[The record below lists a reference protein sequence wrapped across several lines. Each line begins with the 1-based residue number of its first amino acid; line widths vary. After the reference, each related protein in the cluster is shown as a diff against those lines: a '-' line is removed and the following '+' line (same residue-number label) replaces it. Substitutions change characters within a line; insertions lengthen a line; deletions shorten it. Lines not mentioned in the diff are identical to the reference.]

1 VIRRRSRGA
10 GSPGGGRLGTGLA
23 VALAVGLAT
32 VCAACSGRSASAS
45 PGAGTGDT
53 ELTIYAA
60 ASLTAVLRD
69 LERQY
74 TAGHP
79 GVTIT
84 VSTDSS
90 AALET
95 KIEQGAPADVF
106 LSADTA
112 HAAALVAKGLAA
124 GASVPIAR
132 TFLTVIVP
140 RGDPAGVRTPA
151 DLARP
156 GLKIV
161 AAGDSVP
168 ITRYAAQLVTNL
180 AKQPGYPSDFA
191 AAYDR
196 NVVSKEDNVAAVVAK
211 VGLGEGD
218 AAIVYA
224 TDAKASTSVAPIA
237 VPDAANVPATYA
249 GVVVKRSKDVAAA
262 RAFLAWL
269 AGPDG
274 RSVLATFGFSPPT

>member
-1 VIRRRSRGA
+1 MAI
-10 GSPGGGRLGTGLA
+10 
-23 VALAVGLAT
+23 ALAVMS
-32 VCAACSGRSASAS
+32 AACSAPSVSGP
-45 PGAGTGDT
+45 PGASGGGSAQ
-53 ELTIYAA
+53 LTIYAA
-60 ASLTAVLRD
+60 ASLTAVLGEV
-69 LERQY
+69 EREY
-74 TAGHP
+74 SAAHP
-79 GVTIT
+79 GITLT

-90 AALET
+90 AALTT

-112 HAAALVAKGLAA
+112 HPAALVAEGLAA

-140 RGDPAGVRTPA
+140 RGDPAAIRTPA

-156 GLKIV
+156 GVAII

-168 ITRYAAQLVTNL
+168 ISRYADQLVANL
-180 AKQPGYPSDFA
+180 AKQPGYPPDFA

-196 NVVSKEDNVAAVVAK
+196 NVVSKEDNVAAVVTK

-224 TDAKASTSVAPIA
+224 TDAKGSTTVEAIA
-237 VPDAANVPATYA
+237 VPDAANVAATYA
-249 GVVVKRSKDVAAA
+249 GVVLRRSKDVAAA

-269 AGPDG
+269 AAPDG
-274 RSVLATFGFSPPT
+274 RSVLATFGFAPPS